1 MLILSR
7 TTASCPQGHRQR
19 RLATRADAQRSACM
33 NRRSW
38 KVERELR
45 NVYDTQREKL
55 PTQCRVC
62 VCGDTRHN
70 RLAHSLQSLDI

>member
-1 MLILSR
+1 
-7 TTASCPQGHRQR
+7 
-19 RLATRADAQRSACM
+19 M